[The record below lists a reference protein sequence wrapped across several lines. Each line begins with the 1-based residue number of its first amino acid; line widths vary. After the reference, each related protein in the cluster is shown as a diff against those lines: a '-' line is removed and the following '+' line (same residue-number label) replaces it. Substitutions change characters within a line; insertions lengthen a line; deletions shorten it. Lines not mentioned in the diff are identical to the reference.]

1 MFELNGKMPYEYKCF
16 HVHTEI
22 APPEPRIEMLEVPLR
37 DGALNVSSMLSTTVH
52 YSTRE
57 IALGLETTAVR
68 AEWPLIQEA
77 LMRDFHGQAV
87 QLTLDDDPEWY
98 WEGYAVVEQMVD
110 NRGSAGWTIRITAQP
125 FKRSR
130 EETAP
135 VTVSVG
141 PSYPTTITIPIEGL
155 RGYPTFMTAASDV
168 SVEYNGTTYAVP
180 SDGSY
185 HEIYGL
191 FLTHGSNQLKFT
203 YSGEELLVRAY
214 VKLREG
220 TL

>member
-1 MFELNGKMPYEYKCF
+1 MFALNGKMPYEYKCF

-22 APPEPRIEMLEVPLR
+22 APPEPRVEMLEVPLR

-57 IALGLETTAVR
+57 IALGLETTEVR

-77 LMRDFHGQAV
+77 LMRDLHGQAV

-125 FKRSR
+125 FKRS
-130 EETAP
+130 EKEYVITGLNAP
-135 VTVSVG
+135 S
-141 PSYPTTITIPIEGL
+141 SNRTINIDGL
-155 RGYPTFMTAASDV
+155 RGYPTFKAAASGV
-168 SVEYNGTTYAVP
+168 SVVYNGTTYPIP

-185 HEIYGL
+185 HDIYGL
-191 FLTHGSNQLKFT
+191 FFIHGTNTFSFT
-203 YSGEELLVRAY
+203 YSGEGTTKVDI
-214 VKLREG
+214 KWREG